1 MGRGRSVGRPLA
13 YVLALAAVATLLA
26 FEDVDAA
33 PSNRSDAPPT
43 TAQLVGQKLVVSMQG
58 THPSRSL
65 LARARH
71 GRIGG
76 VLIHGFNFTTATQ
89 LETIAR
95 RLQRAA
101 AEGGQPPLL
110 IAVDQEG
117 GPVKTIPWIPP
128 TLSPAQ
134 MGAIGSSEVARRQ
147 GRRTGVALRGLGVN
161 TDFAPV
167 ADVPVSRASFVY
179 QQRRTWSFSARR
191 TARLS
196 SAFAVGLGR
205 GGALA
210 TMKHFPG
217 LGYATLNTD
226 THTDRIT
233 ATAEQLAPGLRPYR
247 RAIADGLP
255 MVMLSNAVYDA
266 YDARHAAGWS
276 RTIWTELLRR
286 ELGFGGVTITDSL
299 DAAARTRGLTTG
311 RVALRA
317 AAAGTDMLLL
327 TGTEAASRSVYS
339 SLLDAARAGW
349 LPEHRLLASY
359 ERILALK
366 AGSAF
371 R

>member
-167 ADVPVSRASFVY
+167 ADVPVSRASFLY

-226 THTDRIT
+226 THT
-233 ATAEQLAPGLRPYR
+233 G
-247 RAIADGLP
+247 
-255 MVMLSNAVYDA
+255 
-266 YDARHAAGWS
+266 ARSPTGCPWSCS
-276 RTIWTELLRR
+276 RTPSTTPTTPGMPPAGL
-286 ELGFGGVTITDSL
+286 
-299 DAAARTRGLTTG
+299 ARSGPSSS
-311 RVALRA
+311 
-317 AAAGTDMLLL
+317 
-327 TGTEAASRSVYS
+327 AASS
-339 SLLDAARAGW
+339 
-349 LPEHRLLASY
+349 AS
-359 ERILALK
+359 AV
-366 AGSAF
+366 
-371 R
+371 